1 MTTSSKLQQILEQ
14 SRLTPEQILQVREHA
29 SIKADHPV
37 HIMLVE
43 GWLSRRDLKSI
54 VTEELKFEYVDL
66 VGKKIDRSVATL
78 LKPTFVMREQVLPI
92 AKSDSTLTVAML
104 DPTDEALCRQIA
116 EQTQCSVHP
125 VFTLDLDINWQFH
138 ELFGKTLVHKSVYNL
153 FWQSP
158 DASAALILT
167 PSQIY
172 AAILLAGLFLL
183 ALTLEPFTTLLA
195 VSAAINSFY
204 LFAVMFKFMIAL
216 VGSRYELVEHVSR
229 HEVRALKDEELP
241 IYTILVPLFKE
252 ANVLPK
258 LAAGL
263 SRLNYPKQKLDV
275 RLLLEQD
282 DTETIDAIK
291 ELPQPAMF
299 DFAVVP
305 NFGPRTKPKACN
317 YGLFLAKGRIVTIY
331 DAEDIPDPDQLKK
344 VVALFRKE
352 TPDVVCIQAALN
364 YYNSNENLL
373 TRMFTLEYSYW
384 FDYMLRGLQR
394 LGIPI
399 PLGGT
404 SNHFRVDKLREL
416 GGWDPF
422 NVTEDADLGVR
433 ASVRGFRIALVD
445 STTYEEA
452 NRAYGNWIRQRSR
465 WIKGYVQTWLVH
477 MRHPIRLLRTLGWK
491 GFLGFNFFI
500 GGTPFTFLVNPILW
514 ILFLLWLFLR
524 MKWLDIFFPPLL
536 LYFSLSTLLLGNL
549 IMIYMNML
557 AVFKRRIFSLT
568 IYALLNPVYWILHS
582 IASYKALWQLLRKP
596 FFWEK
601 TRHGLSKIELASMT
615 HH

>member
-1 MTTSSKLQQILEQ
+1 MLKQ
-14 SRLTPEQILQVREHA
+14 SRLTPEQSLQVREHA
-29 SIKADHPV
+29 SIKVEHPV

-43 GWLSRRDLKSI
+43 GWLSRKDLKSI
-54 VTEELKFEYVDL
+54 VTEELKFEYVNL
-66 VGKKIDRSVATL
+66 VGKKIDRGVATL
-78 LKPTFVMREQVLPI
+78 LKQTFIMREQVLPI
-92 AKSDSTLTVAML
+92 AKSGSKLTVAML

-116 EQTQCSVHP
+116 EETQCTVHP
-125 VFTLDLDINWQFH
+125 VFTLDLDINWQYH
-138 ELFGKTLVHKSVYNL
+138 ELFGKTLVHRSVYNL

-158 DASAALILT
+158 DASAALVFT

-183 ALTLEPFTTLLA
+183 ALTLEPFVTLLV
-195 VSAAINSFY
+195 VSAANNSFY
-204 LFAVMFKFMIAL
+204 LFAIMFKFMIAL

-258 LAAGL
+258 LAEGL

-282 DTETIDAIK
+282 DTETIEAIK
-291 ELPQPAMF
+291 EFPQPAMF

-317 YGLFLAKGRIVTIY
+317 YGLFLAKGRNLTIY
-331 DAEDIPDPDQLKK
+331 DAEDSPDPDQLKK
-344 VVALFRKE
+344 VVALFRKA
-352 TPDVVCIQAALN
+352 TLDVVCIQAALN
-364 YYNSNENLL
+364 YYNSNENFL
-373 TRMFTLEYSYW
+373 TRMFTLEYSFW
-384 FDYMLRGLQR
+384 FDYMLRGLER

-433 ASVRGFRIALVD
+433 ASARGFHIALVD

-452 NRAYGNWIRQRSR
+452 NRAYGNWMRQRSR

-477 MRHPIRLLRTLGWK
+477 MRHPIRLLRTTGWK

-514 ILFLLWLFLR
+514 TMFLLWLFLR
-524 MKWLDIFFPPLL
+524 MKWIDIFFPPLL
-536 LYFSLSTLLLGNL
+536 LYFSLFTLLLGNL

-557 AVFKRRIFSLT
+557 AVFKRRIYSLT
-568 IYALLNPVYWILHS
+568 MYALLNPAYWILHS
-582 IASYKALWQLLRKP
+582 IASYKALWQLLRNP

-601 TRHGLSKIELASMT
+601 TRHGLSKITPASMT

>member
-1 MTTSSKLQQILEQ
+1 MTTLSKLQHMLEQ
-14 SRLTPEQILQVREHA
+14 SRLTPEQRLLVRENA
-29 SIKADHPV
+29 SIKAEHPV

-43 GWLSRRDLKSI
+43 GWLSRKDLKSI
-54 VTEELKFEYVDL
+54 VTEELKFEYVNL

-78 LKPTFVMREQVLPI
+78 LKQTFIMRHQVLPI
-92 AKSDSTLTVAML
+92 AKSGNKLTVATL

-116 EQTQCSVHP
+116 EETHCTIHP
-125 VFTLDLDINWQFH
+125 VFTLDLDINWQYH
-138 ELFGKTLVHKSVYNL
+138 EMFGKTLVHRSVYNL

-158 DASAALILT
+158 DASAALVFT

-172 AAILLAGLFLL
+172 AAILLVGLFLL
-183 ALTLEPFTTLLA
+183 ALTLEPFVTLLV

-204 LFAVMFKFMIAL
+204 LFAIMFKFMIAL

-258 LAAGL
+258 LVEGL
-263 SRLNYPKQKLDV
+263 TRLNYPKQKLDV

-282 DTETIDAIK
+282 DIETIEAIK
-291 ELPQPAMF
+291 EFPQPAMF

-317 YGLFLAKGRIVTIY
+317 YGLFLAKGRNLTIY
-331 DAEDIPDPDQLKK
+331 DAEDSPDPDQLKK

-352 TPDVVCIQAALN
+352 TLDVVCIQAALN
-364 YYNSNENLL
+364 YYNSNENFL
-373 TRMFTLEYSYW
+373 TRMFTLEYSFW
-384 FDYMLRGLQR
+384 FDYMLRGLER
-394 LGIPI
+394 LRIPI

-433 ASVRGFRIALVD
+433 ASARGFHIALVD

-477 MRHPIRLLRTLGWK
+477 MRHPIRLLRTIGWK

-514 ILFLLWLFLR
+514 TLFLLWLFFR
-524 MKWLDIFFPPLL
+524 MNWIDIFFPPLL
-536 LYFSLSTLLLGNL
+536 HYFSLFTLLLGNL

-557 AVFKRRIFSLT
+557 AVFKRRIYSLT
-568 IYALLNPVYWILHS
+568 MYALLNPAYWILHS
-582 IASYKALWQLLRKP
+582 IASYKALWQLLRNP

-601 TRHGLSKIELASMT
+601 TRHGLSKIKPVSMT